1 MPVTVYNVD
10 LLVNTNFEPM
20 SGLPTE
26 EGEAKNGV
34 EG

>member
-1 MPVTVYNVD
+1 MPVTVYNID

-20 SGLPTE
+20 FGLLTVD
-26 EGEAKNGV
+26 GEAKNGV